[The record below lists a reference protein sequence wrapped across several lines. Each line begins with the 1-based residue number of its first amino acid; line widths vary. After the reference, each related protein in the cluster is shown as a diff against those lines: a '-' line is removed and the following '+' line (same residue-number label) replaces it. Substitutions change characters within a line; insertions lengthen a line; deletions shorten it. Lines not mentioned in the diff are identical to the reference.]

1 MPLIDVIRVF
11 IIALSIIVLFILM
24 VLTCRVVAMP
34 GRDSM
39 VSLVGRGSIVSLRL
53 RQYSV
58 PGGGT
63 AWCPSN
69 RPLNKPRTKSTSLI
83 DLKTLCGLPW
93 P

>member
-1 MPLIDVIRVF
+1 MAIIMLF
-11 IIALSIIVLFILM
+11 IIALFILI
-24 VLTCRVVAMP
+24 VLTCRVAAMP

-39 VSLVGRGSIVSLRL
+39 VSLVGRDSMVSLGL

-69 RPLNKPRTKSTSLI
+69 RLLNKPRTKSTSLI
-83 DLKTLCGLPW
+83 ELKTLCVLPW